1 MLKSCAISEL
11 FFIVCIMDSLLTFSW
26 YFVADKIA
34 DDVTPSKPVLN
45 FLTFLS
51 KVMPTAKLV
60 PQKDLAELMFRDP
73 RKKKMV
79 CFLQSPYNGLAYIVL
94 MIKHQ
99 SGAIIL
105 YTEAAYEILRGL
117 SSYVFTRCV
126 SSLMINGSIIMYPF
140 FSCRL
145 CTMWFVMRTKCDWE
159 QLLNS

>member
-11 FFIVCIMDSLLTFSW
+11 FFTFCIMDSLLTFSW

-99 SGAIIL
+99 SGAIIW
-105 YTEAAYEILRGL
+105 YW
-117 SSYVFTRCV
+117 
-126 SSLMINGSIIMYPF
+126 SSLWDIKRSFFVYKMKTLKSFHQMCAFINDIA
-140 FSCRL
+140 
-145 CTMWFVMRTKCDWE
+145 
-159 QLLNS
+159 